1 MKRNTAKA
9 VDINTAWRG
18 MARRGEAR
26 RGKARQGTFNGATTV
41 TLYDVLR
48 FLGLA
53 RRKII
58 EKTLA
63 DIERDEAAAKQRVL
77 DAAARLIDKRGE
89 N

>member
-1 MKRNTAKA
+1 M
-9 VDINTAWRG
+9 
-18 MARRGEAR
+18 
-26 RGKARQGTFNGATTV
+26 

-58 EKTLA
+58 EKTLN

>member
-1 MKRNTAKA
+1 M
-9 VDINTAWRG
+9 
-18 MARRGEAR
+18 
-26 RGKARQGTFNGATTV
+26 

-48 FLGLA
+48 YLGLA

-58 EKTLA
+58 EKTLN

>member
-1 MKRNTAKA
+1 
-9 VDINTAWRG
+9 
-18 MARRGEAR
+18 MARQVSAR
-26 RGKARQGTFNGATTV
+26 QGGARQGTFNGATTV

-58 EKTLA
+58 EKTLN
-63 DIERDEAAAKQRVL
+63 DIERDEAAARQRVL

>member
-1 MKRNTAKA
+1 M
-9 VDINTAWRG
+9 
-18 MARRGEAR
+18 
-26 RGKARQGTFNGATTV
+26 GKYNV

-58 EKTLA
+58 EKTLCQ
-63 DIERDEAAAKQRVL
+63 IERDEAAARQRVL
-77 DAAARLIDKRGE
+77 DAASRMLDKREE

>member
-1 MKRNTAKA
+1 M
-9 VDINTAWRG
+9 
-18 MARRGEAR
+18 
-26 RGKARQGTFNGATTV
+26 

-53 RRKII
+53 RRRII

-63 DIERDEAAAKQRVL
+63 DIERDEAAARQRVL
-77 DAAARLIDKRGE
+77 DAATRLRETSGE

>member
-1 MKRNTAKA
+1 MLSQGKELFN
-9 VDINTAWRG
+9 
-18 MARRGEAR
+18 EA
-26 RGKARQGTFNGATTV
+26 ANV

-53 RRKII
+53 RRRII

-63 DIERDEAAAKQRVL
+63 DIERDEAAARKRVL
-77 DAAARLIDKRGE
+77 DAATRMRDTSGE

>member
-1 MKRNTAKA
+1 M
-9 VDINTAWRG
+9 
-18 MARRGEAR
+18 
-26 RGKARQGTFNGATTV
+26 

-48 FLGLA
+48 YLGLA

-58 EKTLA
+58 EKTLN
-63 DIERDEAAAKQRVL
+63 DIERDEAAARQRVL